1 MADYCSN
8 SVTFSGRNSDKA
20 LAYCAGMAYNSPP
33 FLDISIYRDTF
44 NFESRWSPP
53 IVALNRLAEQF
64 DVSYNLTYRAPHED
78 RAFFEY
84 ICLQQVALEPSPE
97 HIRQLINKAQTN
109 EQLKEADIMLDG
121 LLRDRAFSLPELG
134 LFACLLQ
141 KRTDQLA
148 VDNPRTKL
156 PWESD
161 NTSDERNRQR

>member
-53 IVALNRLAEQF
+53 IAELNRLAEQF
-64 DVSYNLTYRAPHED
+64 DVSYNLTHRAPHEE

-84 ICLQQVALEPSPE
+84 ICLQQVALEPSAE

-109 EQLKEADIMLDG
+109 EQLREAGMMLDG
-121 LLRDRAFSLPELG
+121 MLRDRAFGLPELG

-148 VDNPRTKL
+148 MDNARTPA

-161 NTSDERNRQR
+161 DTSKGRNRQR